1 MGFLD
6 FIFGKKKENDKN
18 TFTPSTQTATAPQ
31 SITKH
36 TQAKNV
42 SHLFTQGELKKTI
55 NTLSELSY
63 IFRDSETL
71 KQTEGGRNITMMSRL
86 HSYTGMFCTLY
97 EEFNYGTAS
106 ELLDAT
112 MQNHYLLVSRAM
124 NDPANKKRSIQ
135 SLSDNWAD
143 VLTSIQSIKQKG
155 ASDGKKFIDMD
166 AEIEDV
172 TKAVEKW
179 SGHHCPRP
187 QNVLYNPYGI
197 TENAGLSAG
206 HSIPDLSDVFA
217 RELLPQLLSAKV
229 TGKTEADV
237 TREYVISM
245 IKSYHDNAGYVPMCI
260 VDTLCSQIGN
270 IARRAGVTF
279 PNNSLKDYVLQKIFK

>member
-18 TFTPSTQTATAPQ
+18 TFTPSTQTANGPQ

-36 TQAKNV
+36 AQAENV
-42 SHLFTQGELKKTI
+42 SHLFTQSELKRTI
-55 NTLSELSY
+55 NTLTELSY
-63 IFRDSETL
+63 IFGDSETL
-71 KQTEGGRNITMMSRL
+71 KQTGGGRNITMMTRL
-86 HSYTGMFCTLY
+86 HSYAGMFCTLY
-97 EEFNYGTAS
+97 EEYNYGTAS
-106 ELLDAT
+106 EIFNKAMLC
-112 MQNHYLLVSRAM
+112 HYLLVSKAM

-135 SLSDNWAD
+135 SLSENWSD

-155 ASDGKKFIDMD
+155 ASDGDKFISMES
-166 AEIEDV
+166 EIEYV

-270 IARRAGVTF
+270 IARGAGVTF
-279 PNNSLKDYVLQKIFK
+279 PNDDLKDYVLQKIFK